1 MILDPSAPLRTGFR
15 LRILDSVRAKVR
27 RLALIR
33 MFQSRKRE
41 RLVRKYFFVSVILI
55 AGGLIS
61 AGLLEIYFRYIE
73 GLEQVGSAHQ
83 DAALGAALRIERF
96 MQDIATM
103 MKAATKSAD
112 LSSSK
117 ISKEYEFELKR
128 LLFLAPA
135 ITEAVALDSSG
146 IVQAQASRFRA
157 VSASVGTDLSEAASF
172 KETRQGKSYFG
183 MVYFRDSDP
192 YIAVAV
198 PIERLAGEV
207 IGTLQAETSLRD
219 ILDVVSS
226 VKLGK
231 AGYAYVVTRSFDL
244 IAHANTRMVLQ
255 RRNLRHLDQVTAAYR
270 SEPGEFRPKAIVT
283 RNIEGQ
289 KVFSSYALIPI
300 LDWAVFI
307 ERPVGEAYAPIYA
320 SLLRTS
326 ILLLIG
332 LGVALLASFF
342 VARRVVRPLEM
353 LRQRVEQIGSGD
365 LSARLEIKTGDE
377 IEILAD
383 EFNRMAAHLKEAY
396 TGLEQKVA
404 ERTQALTTANKRLE
418 EASKHKSEFL
428 ANVNHELRTPMS
440 AIIGYGRLVLR
451 ATEGQISQ
459 LQRENLQDLLH
470 NAERLLNQIDSLLDF
485 AKIEAGKMEV
495 RLEPVAVDEL
505 IHGATATFEP
515 ILDGGSVQIVREISP
530 GIPAM
535 NTDRE
540 KLRQIILN
548 LLDNAAKFTERGEI
562 RISACPQNGSLKLV
576 VSDTG
581 IGIEKKDLSQIFE
594 KFHQGDLSATKKY
607 RGTGLG
613 LAIVKKFVNLLGG
626 EVGVESEVGRGSVFT
641 VMLPL
646 DLYAFPSSA
655 NTIAGQ
661 ENELAI
667 KGGPDE

>member
-1 MILDPSAPLRTGFR
+1 MILDPSAPLRTGFG

-27 RLALIR
+27 RLAFIR
-33 MFQSRKRE
+33 IFRGRRRE
-41 RLVRKYFFVSVILI
+41 RLVRNYFFILVILI

-73 GLEQVGSAHQ
+73 GLEQVGSTQQ
-83 DAALGAALRIERF
+83 DAASGAALRIERF
-96 MQDIATM
+96 MQDIATT

-112 LSSSK
+112 LSPLR

-157 VSASVGTDLSEAASF
+157 VSASVETDLSRSAVF
-172 KETRQGKSYFG
+172 KETKRGNSYFG
-183 MVYFRDSDP
+183 PVYFRDSDP
-192 YIAVAV
+192 YITVAV
-198 PIERLAGEV
+198 PIERLAGE
-207 IGTLQAETSLRD
+207 ITGILQAEANLRD
-219 ILDVVSS
+219 ILDMVSS

-231 AGYAYVVTRSFDL
+231 AGYAYVVTRSGDL
-244 IAHANTRMVLQ
+244 IAHANSRLALQ

-283 RNIEGQ
+283 NNIEGQ

-342 VARRVVRPLEM
+342 VARRVVWPLET
-353 LRQRVEQIGSGD
+353 LRQGVEQIGSGD
-365 LSARLEIKTGDE
+365 LDARLEINTGDE

-404 ERTQALTTANKRLE
+404 ERTDELTVANAKLE
-418 EASKHKSEFL
+418 GASQLKSQFL
-428 ANVNHELRTPMS
+428 ANVNHELRTPVS
-440 AIIGYGRLVLR
+440 AIIGYGGLVLSD
-451 ATEGQISQ
+451 TQGQISQ
-459 LQRENLQDLLH
+459 LQKENLQDLLK
-470 NAERLLNQIDSLLDF
+470 NAERLLHMIDSLLDITM
-485 AKIEAGKMEV
+485 IEAGKLEV
-495 RLEPVAVDEL
+495 RIEAVDLEE
-505 IHGATATFEP
+505 IIRGAISAIESTSTSNHVRV
-515 ILDGGSVQIVREISP
+515 ILHVAPNLPVLK
-530 GIPAM
+530 
-535 NTDRE
+535 TDRD
-540 KLRQIILN
+540 KLRQIVLN

-562 RISACPQNGSLKLV
+562 EISTSQENGTLKLE

-581 IGIEKKDLSQIFE
+581 IGIENADLTRIFE
-594 KFHQGDLSATKKY
+594 EFYRGDRSSAKRY

-613 LAIVKKFVNLLGG
+613 LAIVRRFVQLLDGKIA
-626 EVGVESEVGRGSVFT
+626 VESEVGRGSVFT

-646 DLYAFPSSA
+646 DLSAFPTSA
-655 NTIAGQ
+655 NRITGQ
-661 ENELAI
+661 
-667 KGGPDE
+667 KTSCK